1 MSAYRAY
8 RNLTVGKISPII
20 NSCRK
25 FGGSTVFV
33 CSKIQCTKSAGVAP
47 PSFRCTRLHTAYL
60 DHSNCVA
67 VCCSDCVAACCSE
80 CVAACCSDC
89 VAACC
94 SECVAACCSDCVA
107 ACCSECV
114 AACCSNCVAACFSE
128 CVAAC
133 CSECV
138 AACCSDCV
146 AACCSDTAHTYD
158 LTEEKFCHVV
168 ILCSKFGSVIVFVCG
183 QSNARSL
190 QESRNLFVSV
200 HACILR
206 IQYVLQSWLHCV
218 LPCV

>member
-1 MSAYRAY
+1 M
-8 RNLTVGKISPII
+8 GKISPII

-60 DHSNCVA
+60 DHSN
-67 VCCSDCVAACCSE
+67 
-80 CVAACCSDC
+80 
-89 VAACC
+89 
-94 SECVAACCSDCVA
+94 
-107 ACCSECV
+107 
-114 AACCSNCVAACFSE
+114 
-128 CVAAC
+128 
-133 CSECV
+133 CV

-206 IQYVLQSWLHCV
+206 IQYVLQSLLHCV

>member
-67 VCCSDCVAACCSE
+67 
-80 CVAACCSDC
+80 ACCSDC

-94 SECVAACCSDCVA
+94 SECVAACCS
-107 ACCSECV
+107 E
-114 AACCSNCVAACFSE
+114 
-128 CVAAC
+128 
-133 CSECV
+133 
-138 AACCSDCV
+138 CV

-206 IQYVLQSWLHCV
+206 IQYVLQSLLHCV
-218 LPCV
+218 LPFV